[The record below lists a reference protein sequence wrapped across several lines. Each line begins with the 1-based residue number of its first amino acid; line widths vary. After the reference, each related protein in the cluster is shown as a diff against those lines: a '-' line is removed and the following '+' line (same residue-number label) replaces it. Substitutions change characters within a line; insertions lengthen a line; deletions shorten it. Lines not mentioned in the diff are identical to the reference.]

1 MREVDWQTHDILIL
15 FSCAI
20 VEKQNLNGEVYGIDR
35 LRKIIV
41 AAADLS
47 PHEIQWRILR
57 DLGDHDT
64 DVPSAGE
71 TMIAVIK
78 AD

>member
-1 MREVDWQTHDILIL
+1 MGSEMCIR
-15 FSCAI
+15 
-20 VEKQNLNGEVYGIDR
+20 DR